1 MHQPPNTNGVLAA
14 QAMARKAGEI
24 RRQQAQPLAGN
35 VWYAAPK
42 TKWSWDQGRNVNV
55 VKYCATDGCHEPTVK
70 GARKNCKVCA
80 TQDWIP
86 VHHGPK
92 PETQQQINDQF
103 VINSAAFEAA
113 TMQFENFDSNGDGQ
127 ISFEEMKQGFAT
139 LGVPRTDV
147 EIRELIAE
155 HDVIEKDGQISFNEF
170 LTVMGAAPKQPQTQ
184 PSGALSLQ

>member
-1 MHQPPNTNGVLAA
+1 
-14 QAMARKAGEI
+14 
-24 RRQQAQPLAGN
+24 
-35 VWYAAPK
+35 
-42 TKWSWDQGRNVNV
+42 
-55 VKYCATDGCHEPTVK
+55 
-70 GARKNCKVCA
+70 
-80 TQDWIP
+80 
-86 VHHGPK
+86 
-92 PETQQQINDQF
+92 
-103 VINSAAFEAA
+103 
-113 TMQFENFDSNGDGQ
+113 MQFENFDSNGDGQ